1 MKYGLVNDDLAGID
15 RNKLSSLQKEI
26 NAPFMEM
33 VGFSKVNKKQSKFE
47 NLEVVCLRGECV
59 SNAGDPDELI
69 KLSPNITEL
78 DLSKNLICSWK
89 AVAEIVSQ
97 LVHLKRLNVR

>member
-1 MKYGLVNDDLAGID
+1 MKYGLINDDLAGID
-15 RNKLSSLQKEI
+15 RDTLSSLQKEM

-59 SNAGDPDELI
+59 SNAGNQDELS

-89 AVAEIVSQ
+89 TVAEITSQ
-97 LVHLKRLNVR
+97 LVSLKRLNVR